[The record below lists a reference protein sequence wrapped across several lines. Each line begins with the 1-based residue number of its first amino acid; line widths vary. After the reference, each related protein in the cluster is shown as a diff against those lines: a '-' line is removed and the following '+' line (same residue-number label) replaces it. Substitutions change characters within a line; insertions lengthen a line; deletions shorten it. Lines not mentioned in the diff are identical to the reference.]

1 MKRIDRRS
9 FMQGAAALTTS
20 DEKLKRIRSV
30 LTLQAGKVV
39 HEA

>member
-1 MKRIDRRS
+1 VLSDDP
-9 FMQGAAALTTS
+9 LTTS

-30 LTLQAGKVV
+30 LTLQAGKIV

>member
-1 MKRIDRRS
+1 VLSDDP
-9 FMQGAAALTTS
+9 LTVS
-20 DEKLKRIRSV
+20 HEKLKTIRSV